1 MLDKL
6 IYRIEVDCFK
16 KHVEGS
22 DYYTDD
28 VYEARLLHCFED
40 DLEQT
45 WCVCK
50 VFHSNSVESAFIAAN
65 MHKKK
70 LAKELE

>member
-1 MLDKL
+1 MWSKL
-6 IYRIEVDCFK
+6 IYRIEVDAFK
-16 KHVEGS
+16 KRVEDI
-22 DYYTDD
+22 DYCTKD

-40 DLEQT
+40 DQEQT
-45 WCVCK
+45 WDVCK

-70 LAKELE
+70 LTEEWK

>member
-1 MLDKL
+1 MWFKL

-16 KHVEGS
+16 KHVEEV
-22 DYYTDD
+22 DYYTKD

-40 DLEQT
+40 DQEQR
-45 WCVCK
+45 WSVCK

-70 LAKELE
+70 LTGDW